1 MVLERGGLALLCLF
15 VCLGGRMGNQR
26 QLSCCIKQCAGMPA
40 SCSQVMSTGVQG
52 AVQTAVT
59 GLWRTGHV
67 PIHSG
72 ASYPGIASQLA
83 YVCSGMQWLL
93 CAIPSGQGELSRP
106 WAYAVSVR
114 CEVAVV
120 AVLWVS
126 GFLVCSA
133 SEGLAQSGAVVE
145 LVTTTLPLCPGR
157 SGTAAPVLSPSVAP
171 PVAQA
176 PLPSLPQC
184 LVRHLHRC
192 QPDASLGRRLWAPG
206 TALP

>member
-1 MVLERGGLALLCLF
+1 M
-15 VCLGGRMGNQR
+15 
-26 QLSCCIKQCAGMPA
+26 
-40 SCSQVMSTGVQG
+40 
-52 AVQTAVT
+52 QTAVT

-72 ASYPGIASQLA
+72 ASYSGIASQLA
-83 YVCSGMQWLL
+83 CVCSGKQWLL

-114 CEVAVV
+114 CEGAVV
-120 AVLWVS
+120 VVLWAS

-176 PLPSLPQC
+176 HPTASTATVSGPSP
-184 LVRHLHRC
+184 
-192 QPDASLGRRLWAPG
+192 PPG
-206 TALP
+206 TLPARRFPRWLTVDTRSCAPLKFTGAPSSKLADTVLPKEACPGMSR